1 MRPVV
6 RPVVTPSNS
15 PGGTIKRGTA
25 VACAAKCSAAE
36 KKKAPLCAADGRIL
50 NSACDLKVRGGA
62 SLHC

>member
-1 MRPVV
+1 M
-6 RPVVTPSNS
+6 
-15 PGGTIKRGTA
+15 
-25 VACAAKCSAAE
+25 ACAAKCSAAE